1 MTNVPSTFTG
11 DYWRPG
17 VAGGSGRIRAA
28 RRFFVIAVSVLAG
41 ASLVAAGLAGL
52 IGRSSSLDLRFPPAF
67 VATTLLLGVGSGLL
81 EQARQA
87 IRREQQPLFRRRL
100 TAALVAA
107 GLFMGVQTYA
117 LWTILPAQRSADL
130 ATTGVV
136 PFVVML
142 ATLHGLHFLVATL
155 FLSYVAAQ
163 ASVGRYDHEYH
174 WGVTVCAWFWHVLGI
189 VWLGILAVYLIAF
202 R

>member
-17 VAGGSGRIRAA
+17 VAGPSGRIRVA
-28 RRFFVIAVSVLAG
+28 RRFFLIAVGVMAG
-41 ASLVAAGLAGL
+41 ALLAAVGLAEL
-52 IGRSSSLDLRFPPAF
+52 FGRSPGSNLHFPPAF
-67 VATTLLLGVGSGLL
+67 VATTLLLGGGSGLL

-87 IRREQQPLFRRRL
+87 IRREQQQLFRRRL
-100 TAALVAA
+100 AAALAAA

-142 ATLHGLHFLVATL
+142 AALHGLHFLVATL
-155 FLSYVAAQ
+155 FVSYVAAQ

-174 WGVTVCAWFWHVLGI
+174 WGVTVCAWFWHLLGI

>member
-17 VAGGSGRIRAA
+17 GAGASGRIRVA
-28 RRFFVIAVSVLAG
+28 RRFFLIAVGVMAG
-41 ASLVAAGLAGL
+41 ALLAAVGLAGL
-52 IGRSSSLDLRFPPAF
+52 LGRTPGSDLHFPPAF

-100 TAALVAA
+100 AAALAAA

-117 LWTILPAQRSADL
+117 LWTILPAQRSAEL

-142 ATLHGLHFLVATL
+142 AALHGLHFVVATL
-155 FLSYVAAQ
+155 FVSYVTAQ
-163 ASVGRYDHEYH
+163 ASIGRYDHEYH
-174 WGVTVCAWFWHVLGI
+174 WGVTVCAWFWHLLGL